1 MKKNLFHEYIS
12 EFIDFRFDYADGDA
26 VVRPVPK
33 AGLDDDGVKKF
44 WRLFSRYPNDFAA
57 SAVKALPKDVEFVSY
72 EQLNNVF
79 QLRAK

>member
-1 MKKNLFHEYIS
+1 MKKNLFHEYIT

-72 EQLNNVF
+72 DHLNNVF